1 MKTSRQIRS
10 LITEEA
16 KLELSIQEHE
26 VPDPKDDEVLIKVEA
41 SPINPSD
48 LGLLLGPADVST
60 MESNGELVTMDVPQ
74 SLLRS
79 VGARI
84 GQSLPVGNEGSGT
97 VVEAGKDAEHL
108 IGKMV
113 GLAGGSMYSE
123 YRCVK
128 ANACLE
134 MNEGTSAADAASCF
148 VNPLTALGMV
158 ETMRM
163 ENHTAL
169 VHTAAASNLGQMLI
183 KICIDEG
190 VPLIN
195 IVRKEEHVE
204 LLKSLGA
211 THVCNSSSDNFMSDL
226 VEALVDTG
234 ATIGFDATGGG
245 NLSSFLLTAMEVAA
259 NKTAT
264 EYSRYG
270 SDSFKQ
276 VYIYGGLDRSPTTL
290 TRSFGF
296 SWSLGGW
303 LLTPFI
309 GKIGPEKFQELRQ
322 KVADEIQ
329 TTFKSNYTKEISL
342 EGVLEI
348 ENITEYAQQA
358 TGQKYLITP

>member
-60 MESNGELVTMDVPQ
+60 MESNGEVVTMDVPQ

-245 NLSSFLLTAMEVAA
+245 NLSSLLLTAMEVAA

-276 VYIYGGLDRSPTTL
+276 IYIYGGLDRSPTTL